1 MTDQEYI
8 EYMQKHYIE
17 NNESVAD
24 ICRDLGITENQMYK
38 RNSKLDIHRP
48 KKLFKKETENKSEE
62 KEYTWEF
69 DFLYGK
75 WYKNKKTK
83 IN

>member
-1 MTDQEYI
+1 MTDKEYL

-17 NNESVAD
+17 NNEPVAD
-24 ICRDLGITENQMYK
+24 ICKDLGITENQMYK

-48 KKLFKKETENKSEE
+48 KRLFKKETENKSEE
-62 KEYTWEF
+62 KESAWKF

-75 WYKNKKTK
+75 WQRKDKE
-83 IN
+83 